1 MRDKKRIHFIGIG
14 GAGMS
19 GLAEVFHCHGYDVQG
34 SDIKKTIV
42 TNRLEELG
50 IRVIESHSAKNIGNA
65 DLVVYSSCI
74 TEQNVEVTEA
84 KRKNIPVLRRIEA
97 LNMISR
103 DKDIIAISG
112 AHGKTT
118 TTALVSYLLIKRGLD
133 PSVFIG
139 ADVYFLNGN
148 ARYGKGNLVVTEA
161 DESDGSFLM
170 LKPLYSVSTNIDKE
184 HMDFYDNM
192 DNVMK
197 AYTEFIGNTREEGC
211 VFACADDKNLREIL
225 KNSDKK
231 IISYGISKNADVRA
245 EKVELMGLEGAR
257 FDLVYKNKLL
267 GKVTL
272 SIMGIHNILNTLAA
286 IGVAMEL
293 GIDFSFIQKT
303 IRDFKG
309 ADRRFNVARLESDIL
324 VIDDYAHHPTEI
336 EATLKTLEDSGKRI
350 IAVFQPHRYSRT
362 KYLKKQFGNCFDLA
376 DHLVIT
382 DIYSAHEK
390 PIDGVSGEDLCEN
403 VKKCGHKNAHFI
415 LKDDII
421 GHLKE
426 VARPKDAI
434 FILGAGDIG
443 ELPETIA
450 KALTLHF
457 NNVKV

>member
-1 MRDKKRIHFIGIG
+1 MSDKKRIHFIGIG

-19 GLAEVFHCHGYDVQG
+19 GLAEVFHCHGYAVQG
-34 SDIKKTIV
+34 SDIKKTKL
-42 TNRLEELG
+42 TDRLEELG
-50 IRVIESHSAKNIGNA
+50 IQVTESHSAENIDNVDYVA
-65 DLVVYSSCI
+65 YSSCI
-74 TEQNVEVTEA
+74 TEQNAELKEA

-97 LNMISR
+97 LNMLLR

-118 TTALVSYLLIKRGLD
+118 TTSLISYLLIEGGLD
-133 PSVFIG
+133 PTVFIG
-139 ADVYFLNGN
+139 ADVYFLEGN
-148 ARYGKGNLVVTEA
+148 ARHGRGNLVVTEA

-170 LKPLYSVSTNIDKE
+170 LEPLYSVSTNIDKE

-197 AYTEFIGNTREEGC
+197 AYIKFIGNTRKEGC
-211 VFACADDKNLREIL
+211 VFVCADDKDLREIS
-225 KNSDKK
+225 KNSNKK
-231 IISYGISKNADVRA
+231 IISYGISKDADVRA
-245 EKVELMGLEGAR
+245 EKVELMGLGGAR

-267 GKVTL
+267 GKVNL
-272 SIMGIHNILNTLAA
+272 SIMGMHNILNTLAA
-286 IGVAMEL
+286 IGVALEL

-303 IRDFKG
+303 ICDFKG
-309 ADRRFNVARLESDIL
+309 ADRRFNVTRLNSDTF

-336 EATLKTLEDSGKRI
+336 KATLKTLEDSGKRI
-350 IAVFQPHRYSRT
+350 VAVFQPHRYSRT

-390 PIDGVSGEDLCEN
+390 PIDGVSGRDLCEN
-403 VKKCGHKNAHFI
+403 VRKCGHKNAHFV

-421 GHLKE
+421 GHLME
-426 VARPKDAI
+426 VVKPKDAI